1 MIDGAEILP
10 DFQDGQILPLRH
22 ELFDERDAL
31 LFTELKSRS
40 VTLQHQRSGKGL
52 QFSFPKM
59 EVLAVWTKPF
69 MNANYLCL
77 EPWHGM
83 PAQVTESGAMEEKP
97 FATLLEPGHCYK
109 TWFTATLLK

>member
-1 MIDGAEILP
+1 
-10 DFQDGQILPLRH
+10 
-22 ELFDERDAL
+22 
-31 LFTELKSRS
+31 
-40 VTLQHQRSGKGL
+40 
-52 QFSFPKM
+52 
-59 EVLAVWTKPF
+59 

-97 FATLLEPGHCYK
+97 FATLLEPGRCYK